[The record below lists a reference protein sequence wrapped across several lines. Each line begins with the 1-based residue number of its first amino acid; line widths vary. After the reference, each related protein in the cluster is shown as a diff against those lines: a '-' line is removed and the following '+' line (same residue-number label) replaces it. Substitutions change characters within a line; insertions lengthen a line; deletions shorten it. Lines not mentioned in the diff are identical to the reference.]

1 AAGNTFALVT
11 QVAGRAGRAGR
22 PARVVVQ
29 TSNPDHYALRR
40 AAEHDYLGF
49 YREELPSR
57 EIFSFPPFAELA
69 VLTYSDDDPER
80 AAATARDGAEWLAM
94 GVVRDAIQDVKLLGP
109 SPAFI
114 LKLRGS
120 YRWQITLKGR
130 GLGRL

>member
-1 AAGNTFALVT
+1 L
-11 QVAGRAGRAGR
+11 
-22 PARVVVQ
+22 ARVVVQ

-40 AAEHDYLGF
+40 AADHDYLGF
-49 YREELPSR
+49 YREEVPSR

-69 VLTYSDDDPER
+69 VLSYSDEDPET
-80 AAATARDGAEWLAM
+80 AAQTARDGAEWMATGILRE
-94 GVVRDAIQDVKLLGP
+94 GIPDVKLLGP

-130 GLGRL
+130 GLSRLAHLAPKGRGWSYDVDPVM